1 MSEQNFVPKANNNG
15 QTLGTSAR
23 QWTAAYV
30 SSVPDE
36 DSAVVNKAYLDSSRA
51 SRAIFE
57 IFPTFRK
64 DDGPI
69 NGAYDCDGSEYSKS
83 DFKGE
88 NNPYDMLVLGKA
100 ETCTYDEYNTQIANY
115 GMCSK
120 FALDTTNQKFKVPT
134 VYGIITDAK
143 GISSLAAPSTTSIKI
158 PVVAGT
164 NYTYT
169 APSNGWLAL
178 QSTAISTDWS
188 GVFLNESVNG
198 LYVVSRGPS
207 NGSAGGILP
216 VCEGETVD
224 LLAESGNAKA
234 FFIYAIGAIEDLIE
248 TRYIKT
254 RYLVQLATEGQEVS
268 IQQYENS
275 LYEYAQNLQQQL
287 VYNRFVGEVFS
298 SLVPINDNGV
308 KLLDGSVL
316 EVGGIYDEFINH
328 IVGFK
333 EGYPNLFCTEEEWNT
348 SISKY
353 GVCGKFVYVEGA
365 SLRLPKIIG
374 FIEGTLDA
382 TELGN
387 LIEAGSPNIKGRL
400 GHLYRD
406 YGLTDGGGQSD
417 TDSALYW
424 ENTKSAVTGI
434 GTNTAYGYNPIF
446 DASRSNPIYGN
457 SDTVRPQSIR
467 VYYYIVVANGI
478 KQDVEIDLDNVLTEV
493 NKRQRIMQKVKV
505 TGETPSI
512 DVQSGKAY
520 SCGTVSSLTINSLP
534 GRDNFE
540 ESCILFTGTSST
552 SITVNSTDW
561 SYVGDMSISSD
572 GDYIISI
579 MNNTLILNKVISGN

>member
-143 GISSLAAPSTTSIKI
+143 GISSLAAPSTTSIQI

-164 NYTYT
+164 NYPYT
-169 APSNGWLAL
+169 APSNGWLVL
-178 QSTAISTDWS
+178 KSTSISSDWS
-188 GVFLNESVNG
+188 AVFLESVNG
-198 LYVVSRGPS
+198 SYVVSRGPL
-207 NGSAGGILP
+207 NGAVGGIMP

-224 LLAESGNAKA
+224 LYAESGNAQA
-234 FFIYAIGAIEDLIE
+234 FFTYTIGAIEDLIE

-268 IQQYENS
+268 IQQYEDA
-275 LYEYAQNLQQQL
+275 LYEYVQTLQQQL

-348 SISKY
+348 SISTY

-365 SLRLPKIIG
+365 SLRLPKITG

-387 LIEAGSPNIKGRL
+387 LIEAGLPNLVG
-400 GHLYRD
+400 Y
-406 YGLTDGGGQSD
+406 SD
-417 TDSALYW
+417 TVGFSDTRFEPTGCFYPAEEW
-424 ENTKSAVTGI
+424 NTGTFNIVEKTG
-434 GTNTAYGYNPIF
+434 TAGANVVNF
-446 DASRSNPIYGN
+446 DASHGNPTYGK
-457 SDTVRPQSIR
+457 SDTVQPQAIR

-505 TGETPSI
+505 TGTTPSI

>member
-64 DDGPI
+64 DDAPI

-143 GISSLAAPSTTSIKI
+143 GISSLAAPSTTSIQI

-164 NYTYT
+164 NYPYT
-169 APSNGWLAL
+169 APSNGWLVVK
-178 QSTAISTDWS
+178 STSISSDWN
-188 GVFLNESVNG
+188 GVYLNQVSNNG
-198 LYVVSRGPS
+198 YVVSRGPL
-207 NGSAGGILP
+207 NGTIGGIMP
-216 VCEGETVD
+216 VSEGETVD
-224 LLAESGNAKA
+224 LYAESGNAQA
-234 FFIYAIGAIEDLIE
+234 FFIYTIGAIESLIE

-268 IQQYENS
+268 IQQYEDA
-275 LYEYAQNLQQQL
+275 LYEYAQTLQQQL

-348 SISKY
+348 SISTY
-353 GVCGKFVYVEGA
+353 GVCGKFVYTEGV
-365 SLRLPKIIG
+365 SLRIPKITG
-374 FIEGTLDA
+374 FVEGTLDA

-387 LIEAGSPNIKGRL
+387 LIEAGLPNITGESNI
-400 GHLYRD
+400 
-406 YGLTDGGGQSD
+406 GGNAPKTVPSSGALKQVRYQLNSVVNATSSD
-417 TDSALYW
+417 ISDLAQTAL
-424 ENTKSAVTGI
+424 
-434 GTNTAYGYNPIF
+434 
-446 DASRSNPIYGN
+446 DASLSNPIYGN
-457 SDTVRPQSIR
+457 SDTVQPQSIR

-505 TGETPSI
+505 TGTTPSI

>member
-143 GISSLAAPSTTSIKI
+143 GISSLAAPSTTSIQI

-164 NYTYT
+164 NYPYT

-178 QSTAISTDWS
+178 RLTSISSDWN
-188 GVFLNESVNG
+188 GVFLNQVSNNG
-198 LYVVSRGPS
+198 YVVSRGPL
-207 NGSAGGILP
+207 NGTIGGIMP
-216 VCEGETVD
+216 VSEGETVD
-224 LLAESGNAKA
+224 LYAESGNAQA
-234 FFIYAIGAIEDLIE
+234 FFIYTIGAIESLLE
-248 TRYIKT
+248 THYIKT

-268 IQQYENS
+268 IQQYEDA
-275 LYEYAQNLQQQL
+275 LYEYVQTLQQQL

-365 SLRLPKIIG
+365 SLRLPKITG
-374 FIEGTLDA
+374 FIEGTNSQ
-382 TELGN
+382 TELGS
-387 LIEAGSPNIKGRL
+387 LVSAGLPNITGESNI
-400 GHLYRD
+400 
-406 YGLTDGGGQSD
+406 GGNAPKNVFGSGALKQVRYQLDSVISAIGSSD
-417 TDSALYW
+417 SDLAQ
-424 ENTKSAVTGI
+424 VTL
-434 GTNTAYGYNPIF
+434 
-446 DASRSNPIYGN
+446 DASLSNSIYG
-457 SDTVRPQSIR
+457 SSTTVQPQSIK

>member
-64 DDGPI
+64 DDAPI

-100 ETCTYDEYNTQIANY
+100 ETCTYEEYNTQITNY

-143 GISSLAAPSTTSIKI
+143 GISSLAAPSTTSIQI

-164 NYTYT
+164 NYPYT
-169 APSNGWLAL
+169 APSNGWLVVK
-178 QSTAISTDWS
+178 STSISSDWH
-188 GVFLNESVNG
+188 GVYLNQVSNNG
-198 LYVVSRGPS
+198 YVVSRGPL
-207 NGSAGGILP
+207 NGTIGGIMP
-216 VCEGETVD
+216 VSEGETVD
-224 LLAESGNAKA
+224 LYAESGNAQA
-234 FFIYAIGAIEDLIE
+234 FFIYTIGAIESLIE

-268 IQQYENS
+268 IQQYEDA
-275 LYEYAQNLQQQL
+275 LYEYAQTLQQQL

-333 EGYPNLFCTEEEWNT
+333 ESYPNLFCTEEEWNT
-348 SISKY
+348 SISTY
-353 GVCGKFVYVEGA
+353 GVCGKFVYTEGV
-365 SLRLPKIIG
+365 SLRIPKITG
-374 FIEGTLDA
+374 FVEGTLDGTA
-382 TELGN
+382 LGDLVEAGLPNVAGFMGRYIYSGTPTGPYSQTN
-387 LIEAGSPNIKGRL
+387 LITNINQNIIK
-400 GHLYRD
+400 
-406 YGLTDGGGQSD
+406 TGG
-417 TDSALYW
+417 
-424 ENTKSAVTGI
+424 EVI
-434 GTNTAYGYNPIF
+434 GNVDFSLAAAN
-446 DASRSNPIYGN
+446 SIYGN
-457 SDTVRPQSIR
+457 SVTVQPQSIR

-505 TGETPSI
+505 TGTTPSI

>member
-100 ETCTYDEYNTQIANY
+100 ETCTYEEYNTQITNY

-143 GISSLAAPSTTSIKI
+143 GISSLVAPSTTSIQI

-164 NYTYT
+164 NYPYT
-169 APSNGWLAL
+169 APSNGWLVL
-178 QSTAISTDWS
+178 KSTSISLDWH
-188 GVFLNESVNG
+188 GVCLSQVSNNG
-198 LYVVSRGPS
+198 YVVSRGPL
-207 NGSAGGILP
+207 NGTIGGIMP
-216 VCEGETVD
+216 VSKGETVD
-224 LLAESGNAKA
+224 LYAESGNAQA
-234 FFIYAIGAIEDLIE
+234 FFIYTIGAIESLIE

-268 IQQYENS
+268 IQQYEDA
-275 LYEYAQNLQQQL
+275 LYEYAQTLQQQL

-333 EGYPNLFCTEEEWNT
+333 ESYPNLFCTEEEWNT
-348 SISKY
+348 SISTY
-353 GVCGKFVYVEGA
+353 GVCGKFVYTEGV
-365 SLRLPKIIG
+365 SLRIPKITG
-374 FIEGTLDA
+374 FVEGTLDA
-382 TELGN
+382 TALGN
-387 LIEAGSPNIKGRL
+387 LVEAGLPN
-400 GHLYRD
+400 
-406 YGLTDGGGQSD
+406 LTGNSD
-417 TDSALYW
+417 AVGYSRTDL
-424 ENTKSAVTGI
+424 TPTGVFSDFEEWASSLQI
-434 GTNTAYGYNPIF
+434 IEKEGVNGANVIHF
-446 DASRSNPIYGN
+446 DASLGNPIYGN
-457 SDTVRPQSIR
+457 SDTVQPQSIR

-505 TGETPSI
+505 TGTTPSI

>member
-30 SSVPDE
+30 SSVPNE

-64 DDGPI
+64 DDAPI

-143 GISSLAAPSTTSIKI
+143 GISSLAAPSTTSIQI

-164 NYTYT
+164 NYPYT
-169 APSNGWLAL
+169 APSNGWLVL
-178 QSTAISTDWS
+178 KSTSISSDWS
-188 GVFLNESVNG
+188 GVFLDESVNG
-198 LYVVSRGPS
+198 LYVVSRGPT
-207 NGSAGGILP
+207 NGAAGGIMP
-216 VCEGETVD
+216 VSEGETVD
-224 LLAESGNAKA
+224 LYAESGNAQA
-234 FFIYAIGAIEDLIE
+234 SFIYTIGAIEDLIE

-254 RYLVQLATEGQEVS
+254 RYLVQLATEGEEIS
-268 IQQYENS
+268 IQKYEDA
-275 LYEYAQNLQQQL
+275 LYEYAGELQKKL
-287 VYNRFVGEVFS
+287 VYNRFVGEIFS
-298 SLVPINDNGV
+298 SLTPIDDYGV

-333 EGYPNLFCTEEEWNT
+333 ESYPNLFCTEEEWNT
-348 SISKY
+348 SISTY
-353 GVCGKFVYVEGA
+353 GVCGKFVYTEGV
-365 SLRLPKIIG
+365 SLRIPKITG
-374 FIEGTLDA
+374 FIEGTLDSA
-382 TELGN
+382 VLGD
-387 LIEAGSPNIKGRL
+387 LVEAGLPNIDNYIGDFLRS
-400 GHLYRD
+400 GSS
-406 YGLTDGGGQSD
+406 QSGAFSA
-417 TDSALYW
+417 TKIGSAVNWNVTENGAEHYSGIRFNASLANALYG
-424 ENTKSAVTGI
+424 KST
-434 GTNTAYGYNPIF
+434 
-446 DASRSNPIYGN
+446 
-457 SDTVRPQSIR
+457 TVQPQSIR

>member
-64 DDGPI
+64 DDAPI

-143 GISSLAAPSTTSIKI
+143 GISSLAAPSTTSIQI

-164 NYTYT
+164 NYPYT
-169 APSNGWLAL
+169 APSNGWLVL
-178 QSTAISTDWS
+178 KSTSISSDWH
-188 GVFLNESVNG
+188 GVFLNESVNRF
-198 LYVVSRGPS
+198 YVVSRGPL
-207 NGSAGGILP
+207 NGAVGGIMP
-216 VCEGETVD
+216 VSEGETVD
-224 LLAESGNAKA
+224 LHAESGNAQA
-234 FFIYAIGAIEDLIE
+234 FFTYTIGAIEDLIE

-268 IQQYENS
+268 IQQYEDA
-275 LYEYAQNLQQQL
+275 LYEYVQTLQQQL

-333 EGYPNLFCTEEEWNT
+333 ESYPNLFCTEEEWNT
-348 SISKY
+348 SISTY
-353 GVCGKFVYVEGA
+353 GVCGKFVYTEGV
-365 SLRLPKIIG
+365 SLRIPKITG
-374 FIEGTLDA
+374 FVEGTLDA

-387 LIEAGSPNIKGRL
+387 LIEAGLPNITGESNI
-400 GHLYRD
+400 
-406 YGLTDGGGQSD
+406 GGIAAKTVPSSGALKQVRYQLNSVVNATSSD
-417 TDSALYW
+417 ISDLAQTAL
-424 ENTKSAVTGI
+424 
-434 GTNTAYGYNPIF
+434 
-446 DASRSNPIYGN
+446 DASLSNPIYGN
-457 SDTVRPQSIR
+457 SDTVQPQSIR

-505 TGETPSI
+505 TGTTPSI

>member
-69 NGAYDCDGSEYSKS
+69 NGAYDCDGSEFNKS

-100 ETCTYDEYNTQIANY
+100 ETCTYEEYNTQITNY

-143 GISSLAAPSTTSIKI
+143 GISSLAAPSATSIQI

-164 NYTYT
+164 NYPYT
-169 APSNGWLAL
+169 APSNGWLVL
-178 QSTAISTDWS
+178 KSTSISSDWN
-188 GVFLNESVNG
+188 GVILNEPVNG
-198 LYVVSRGPS
+198 FYVVSRGPL
-207 NGSAGGILP
+207 NGAIGGIMP
-216 VCEGETVD
+216 VSEGETVD
-224 LLAESGNAKA
+224 LYAESGNAQA
-234 FFIYAIGAIEDLIE
+234 LFTYTIGAIESLIE

-333 EGYPNLFCTEEEWNT
+333 EGYPNLFCTEDDWQSSVST
-348 SISKY
+348 Y
-353 GVCGKFVYVEGA
+353 GVCGKFVYTEGV
-365 SLRLPKIIG
+365 SLRIPKITG
-374 FIEGTLDA
+374 FVEGTLDA
-382 TELGN
+382 TALGN
-387 LIEAGSPNIKGRL
+387 LVEAGSPNIKGRL

-424 ENTKSAVTGI
+424 ENTKSAVIGI

-446 DASRSNPIYGN
+446 DASRSNPIYGK
-457 SDTVRPQSIR
+457 STTVQPQSIR

-505 TGETPSI
+505 TGTTPSI

>member
-100 ETCTYDEYNTQIANY
+100 ETCTYEEYNTQITNY

-143 GISSLAAPSTTSIKI
+143 GISNFSFPSNSTINIT
-158 PVVAGT
+158 VATGGVAT
-164 NYTYT
+164 EYT
-169 APSNGWLAL
+169 APADGWIVLK
-178 QSTAISTDWS
+178 STGISTDWH
-188 GVFLNESVNG
+188 GVSLNESVNG

-207 NGSAGGILP
+207 NGAIGGIIP
-216 VCEGETVD
+216 ISKGEKIY
-224 LLAESGNAKA
+224 LNCESGNPVAI
-234 FFIYAIGAIEDLIE
+234 FVYANGAIENSIE

-316 EVGGIYDEFINH
+316 KVGGIYDEFIDH
-328 IVGFK
+328 IIGFK
-333 EGYPNLFCTEEEWNT
+333 ESYPNLFCTEEEWNT
-348 SISKY
+348 SISTY
-353 GVCGKFVYVEGA
+353 GVCGKFVYTEGV
-365 SLRLPKIIG
+365 SLRIPKITG
-374 FIEGTLDA
+374 FVEGTLDGTA
-382 TELGN
+382 LGDLVEAGLPNVAGFMGRYIYSGTPTGPYSQTN
-387 LIEAGSPNIKGRL
+387 LITNINQNTL
-400 GHLYRD
+400 E
-406 YGLTDGGGQSD
+406 TGG
-417 TDSALYW
+417 
-424 ENTKSAVTGI
+424 EVI
-434 GTNTAYGYNPIF
+434 GNVNFSLAAAN
-446 DASRSNPIYGN
+446 SIYGN
-457 SDTVRPQSIR
+457 SVTVQPQSIR

-505 TGETPSI
+505 TGTTPSI

>member
-100 ETCTYDEYNTQIANY
+100 ETCTYEEYNTQITNY

-143 GISSLAAPSTTSIKI
+143 GISSLSAPSTTKIQI

-164 NYTYT
+164 NYPYT
-169 APSNGWLAL
+169 APSNGWLVL
-178 QSTAISTDWS
+178 KSTSISSDWS
-188 GVFLNESVNG
+188 GVFLDESVNG
-198 LYVVSRGPS
+198 LYVVSRGPT
-207 NGSAGGILP
+207 NGSAGGIMP
-216 VCEGETVD
+216 VSEGETVD
-224 LLAESGNAKA
+224 LYAESGNAQA
-234 FFIYAIGAIEDLIE
+234 SFIYTIGAIESLIE
-248 TRYIKT
+248 TNYIKT

-348 SISKY
+348 SISTY

-387 LIEAGSPNIKGRL
+387 LIEAGLPDI
-400 GHLYRD
+400 
-406 YGLTDGGGQSD
+406 T
-417 TDSALYW
+417 AYW
-424 ENTKSAVTGI
+424 NVTGTYAKDTATGGSAARTHVGDYDYQTVASSTI
-434 GTNTAYGYNPIF
+434 GLAAPYF
-446 DASRSNPIYGN
+446 EASRQNSLFGN
-457 SDTVRPQSIR
+457 SRTVQPQAIR

-505 TGETPSI
+505 TGTTPSI

-579 MNNTLILNKVISGN
+579 MNNTLILNKVVSGN

>member
-100 ETCTYDEYNTQIANY
+100 ETCTYEEYNTQITNY

-143 GISSLAAPSTTSIKI
+143 GISSLAAPSTTSIQI

-164 NYTYT
+164 NYPYT
-169 APSNGWLAL
+169 APSNGWLVL
-178 QSTAISTDWS
+178 KSTSISSDWS
-188 GVFLNESVNG
+188 GVFLDESVNG
-198 LYVVSRGPS
+198 LYVVSRGPT
-207 NGSAGGILP
+207 NGSAGGIMP
-216 VCEGETVD
+216 VSEGETVD
-224 LLAESGNAKA
+224 LYAESGNAQA
-234 FFIYAIGAIEDLIE
+234 SFIYTIGAIESLLE
-248 TRYIKT
+248 TNYIKT

-348 SISKY
+348 SISTY

-387 LIEAGSPNIKGRL
+387 LIEAGLPNIKGVSNI
-400 GHLYRD
+400 
-406 YGLTDGGGQSD
+406 GGNAAKSALAGGALKQVRYHQNCVLNGAVSD
-417 TDSALYW
+417 TNDLAEVEL
-424 ENTKSAVTGI
+424 
-434 GTNTAYGYNPIF
+434 
-446 DASRSNPIYGN
+446 DASLYNPIYGN
-457 SDTVRPQSIR
+457 SSTVQPQSIR

-579 MNNTLILNKVISGN
+579 MNNTLILNKVVSGN

>member
-30 SSVPDE
+30 SSVPNE

-64 DDGPI
+64 DDAPI

-143 GISSLAAPSTTSIKI
+143 GISSLAAPSTTSIQI

-164 NYTYT
+164 N
-169 APSNGWLAL
+169 
-178 QSTAISTDWS
+178 
-188 GVFLNESVNG
+188 
-198 LYVVSRGPS
+198 
-207 NGSAGGILP
+207 
-216 VCEGETVD
+216 
-224 LLAESGNAKA
+224 
-234 FFIYAIGAIEDLIE
+234 
-248 TRYIKT
+248 

-268 IQQYENS
+268 IQQYEDA
-275 LYEYAQNLQQQL
+275 LYEYAQTLQQQL

-333 EGYPNLFCTEEEWNT
+333 ESYPNLFCTEEEWNT
-348 SISKY
+348 SISTY
-353 GVCGKFVYVEGA
+353 GVCGKFVYTEGV
-365 SLRLPKIIG
+365 SLRIPKITG
-374 FIEGTLDA
+374 FVEGTLDA

-387 LIEAGSPNIKGRL
+387 LIEAGLPNLVG
-400 GHLYRD
+400 Y
-406 YGLTDGGGQSD
+406 SD
-417 TDSALYW
+417 TVGFSDTRF
-424 ENTKSAVTGI
+424 EPTGCFYPAEEWNA
-434 GTNTAYGYNPIF
+434 GTFNIVEKTGTAGANVVRF
-446 DASRSNPIYGN
+446 DASHGNPTYGN
-457 SDTVRPQSIR
+457 SDTVQPQSIR

-505 TGETPSI
+505 TGTTPSI

>member
-30 SSVPDE
+30 SSVPNE

-100 ETCTYDEYNTQIANY
+100 ETCTYEEYNTQITNY

-143 GISSLAAPSTTSIKI
+143 GISSLAAPSTTSIQI

-164 NYTYT
+164 NYPYT
-169 APSNGWLAL
+169 APSNGWLVVK
-178 QSTAISTDWS
+178 STSISLDWH
-188 GVFLNESVNG
+188 GVYLNQVSNNG
-198 LYVVSRGPS
+198 YVVSRGPL
-207 NGSAGGILP
+207 NGTIGGIMP
-216 VCEGETVD
+216 VSEGETVD
-224 LLAESGNAKA
+224 LYAESGNAQA
-234 FFIYAIGAIEDLIE
+234 FFIYTIGAIESLIE

-268 IQQYENS
+268 IQQYEDA
-275 LYEYAQNLQQQL
+275 LYEYAQTLQQQL

-348 SISKY
+348 SISTY

-365 SLRLPKIIG
+365 SLKLPKITG

-387 LIEAGSPNIKGRL
+387 LIEAGLPNLVG
-400 GHLYRD
+400 Y
-406 YGLTDGGGQSD
+406 SD
-417 TDSALYW
+417 TVGFSDTRL
-424 ENTKSAVTGI
+424 EPTGCFYPAEEWNA
-434 GTNTAYGYNPIF
+434 GTFKIIEKTGTTGANVIRF
-446 DASRSNPIYGN
+446 DASHDNPIYGK
-457 SDTVRPQSIR
+457 SDTVQPQAIR

-534 GRDNFE
+534 GRGNFE
-540 ESCILFTGTSST
+540 ESCIFFTGTSST

-579 MNNTLILNKVISGN
+579 MNNTLIIKLLVEIN

>member
-100 ETCTYDEYNTQIANY
+100 ETCTYEEYNTQITNY

-143 GISSLAAPSTTSIKI
+143 GISSLSAPSTTKIQI

-164 NYTYT
+164 NYPYT
-169 APSNGWLAL
+169 APSNGWLVL
-178 QSTAISTDWS
+178 KSTSISSDWS
-188 GVFLNESVNG
+188 GVFLDESVNG
-198 LYVVSRGPS
+198 LYVVSRGPT
-207 NGSAGGILP
+207 NGSAGGIMP
-216 VCEGETVD
+216 VSEGETVD
-224 LLAESGNAKA
+224 LYAESGNAQA
-234 FFIYAIGAIEDLIE
+234 SFIYTIGAIESLIE
-248 TRYIKT
+248 TNYIKT

-348 SISKY
+348 SISTY

-387 LIEAGSPNIKGRL
+387 LIEAGLPDI
-400 GHLYRD
+400 
-406 YGLTDGGGQSD
+406 T
-417 TDSALYW
+417 AYW
-424 ENTKSAVTGI
+424 NVTGTYAKDTATGGSAARTHVGDYDYQTVASSTI
-434 GTNTAYGYNPIF
+434 GLATPYF
-446 DASRSNPIYGN
+446 EASRQNSLFGN
-457 SDTVRPQSIR
+457 SRTVQPQAIR

-505 TGETPSI
+505 TGTTPSI

-579 MNNTLILNKVISGN
+579 MNNTLILNKVVSGN

>member
-30 SSVPDE
+30 SSVPNE

-64 DDGPI
+64 DDAPI

-143 GISSLAAPSTTSIKI
+143 GISSLAAPSTTSIQI

-164 NYTYT
+164 NYPYT
-169 APSNGWLAL
+169 APSNGWLVL
-178 QSTAISTDWS
+178 KSTSISSDWS
-188 GVFLNESVNG
+188 GVFLDESVNG
-198 LYVVSRGPS
+198 LYVVSRGPT
-207 NGSAGGILP
+207 NGAAGGIMP
-216 VCEGETVD
+216 VSEGETVD
-224 LLAESGNAKA
+224 LYAESGNAQA
-234 FFIYAIGAIEDLIE
+234 SFIYTIGAIEDLIE

-254 RYLVQLATEGQEVS
+254 RYLVQLATEGEEIS
-268 IQQYENS
+268 IQKYEDA
-275 LYEYAQNLQQQL
+275 LYEYAGELQKKL
-287 VYNRFVGEVFS
+287 VYNRFVGEIFS
-298 SLVPINDNGV
+298 SLTPIDDYGV

-328 IVGFK
+328 IIGIK
-333 EGYPNLFCTEEEWNT
+333 EACPNLFCTEEEWNT
-348 SISKY
+348 SISTY
-353 GVCGKFVYVEGA
+353 GVCGKFVYTEGV
-365 SLRLPKIIG
+365 SLRIPKITG
-374 FIEGTLDA
+374 FIEGTLDSA
-382 TELGN
+382 VLGD
-387 LIEAGSPNIKGRL
+387 LVEAGLPNIDNYIGDFLRS
-400 GHLYRD
+400 GSS
-406 YGLTDGGGQSD
+406 QSGAFSA
-417 TDSALYW
+417 TKIGSAVNWNVTENGAEHYSGIRFNASLANALYG
-424 ENTKSAVTGI
+424 KST
-434 GTNTAYGYNPIF
+434 
-446 DASRSNPIYGN
+446 
-457 SDTVRPQSIR
+457 TVQPQSIR

>member
-64 DDGPI
+64 DDAPI

-100 ETCTYDEYNTQIANY
+100 ETCTYDEYNTQIANH

-143 GISSLAAPSTTSIKI
+143 GISSLAAPSTTSIQI

-164 NYTYT
+164 NYPYT
-169 APSNGWLAL
+169 APSNGWLVVK
-178 QSTAISTDWS
+178 STSISSDWH
-188 GVFLNESVNG
+188 GVYLNQVSNNG
-198 LYVVSRGPS
+198 YVVSRGPL
-207 NGSAGGILP
+207 NGTIGGIMP
-216 VCEGETVD
+216 VSEGETVD
-224 LLAESGNAKA
+224 LYAESGNAQA
-234 FFIYAIGAIEDLIE
+234 FFIYTIGAIESLLE
-248 TRYIKT
+248 THYIKT

-268 IQQYENS
+268 IQQYEDA
-275 LYEYAQNLQQQL
+275 LYEYAQTLQQQL

-316 EVGGIYDEFINH
+316 EVGGIYDEFIDH
-328 IVGFK
+328 IIGFK
-333 EGYPNLFCTEEEWNT
+333 ESYPNLFCTEEEWNT
-348 SISKY
+348 SISTY
-353 GVCGKFVYVEGA
+353 GVCGKFVYTEGV
-365 SLRLPKIIG
+365 SLRIPKITG
-374 FIEGTLDA
+374 FVEGTLDA

-387 LIEAGSPNIKGRL
+387 LIEAGLPNITGESNI
-400 GHLYRD
+400 
-406 YGLTDGGGQSD
+406 GGNAPKTVLSSGALRQVRYQLNSVFNATSSD
-417 TDSALYW
+417 IGDLAQTAL
-424 ENTKSAVTGI
+424 
-434 GTNTAYGYNPIF
+434 
-446 DASRSNPIYGN
+446 DASLSNPIYGK
-457 SDTVRPQSIR
+457 SDTVQPQSIR

-505 TGETPSI
+505 TGTTPSI

>member
-30 SSVPDE
+30 SSVPNE

-64 DDGPI
+64 DDAPI

-100 ETCTYDEYNTQIANY
+100 ETCTYDEYNTQIANH

-143 GISSLAAPSTTSIKI
+143 GISSLAAPSTTSIQI

-164 NYTYT
+164 NYPYT
-169 APSNGWLAL
+169 APSNGWLVL
-178 QSTAISTDWS
+178 KSTSISSDWH

-198 LYVVSRGPS
+198 FYVVSRGPL
-207 NGSAGGILP
+207 NGAVGGIMP

-224 LLAESGNAKA
+224 LHAESGNAQA
-234 FFIYAIGAIEDLIE
+234 FFTYTIGAIEDLIE

-348 SISKY
+348 SISTY

-365 SLRLPKIIG
+365 SLRLPKITG

-387 LIEAGSPNIKGRL
+387 LIEAGLPNITGESNI
-400 GHLYRD
+400 
-406 YGLTDGGGQSD
+406 GGNAPKTVLSSGALRQVRYQLNSVVNATSSD
-417 TDSALYW
+417 ISDLAQTAL
-424 ENTKSAVTGI
+424 
-434 GTNTAYGYNPIF
+434 
-446 DASRSNPIYGN
+446 DASLSNPIYGK
-457 SDTVRPQSIR
+457 STTVQPQSIR

-505 TGETPSI
+505 TGTTPSI

-579 MNNTLILNKVISGN
+579 MNNTLILNKVVSGN

>member
-64 DDGPI
+64 DDAPI

-100 ETCTYDEYNTQIANY
+100 ETCTYDEYNTQIANH

-143 GISSLAAPSTTSIKI
+143 GISSLAAPSTTSIQI

-164 NYTYT
+164 NYPYT
-169 APSNGWLAL
+169 APSNGWLVL
-178 QSTAISTDWS
+178 KSTSISSDWH

-198 LYVVSRGPS
+198 FCVVSRGPL
-207 NGSAGGILP
+207 NGAVGGIMP
-216 VCEGETVD
+216 VSEGETVD
-224 LLAESGNAKA
+224 LHAESGNAQA
-234 FFIYAIGAIEDLIE
+234 FFTYTIGAIEDLIE

-268 IQQYENS
+268 IQQYEDA
-275 LYEYAQNLQQQL
+275 LYEYVQTLQQQL

-333 EGYPNLFCTEEEWNT
+333 ESYPNLFCTEEEWNT
-348 SISKY
+348 SISTY
-353 GVCGKFVYVEGA
+353 GVCGKFVYTEGV
-365 SLRLPKIIG
+365 SLRIPKITG
-374 FIEGTLDA
+374 FVEGTLDA

-387 LIEAGSPNIKGRL
+387 LIEAGLPNITGESNI
-400 GHLYRD
+400 
-406 YGLTDGGGQSD
+406 GGNAPKTVLSSGALRQVRYQLNSVVNATSSD
-417 TDSALYW
+417 ISDLAQTAL
-424 ENTKSAVTGI
+424 
-434 GTNTAYGYNPIF
+434 
-446 DASRSNPIYGN
+446 DASLSNPTYGK
-457 SDTVRPQSIR
+457 SDTVQPQSIR

-505 TGETPSI
+505 TGTTPSI

>member
-30 SSVPDE
+30 SSVPNE

-64 DDGPI
+64 DDAPI

-143 GISSLAAPSTTSIKI
+143 GISSLASPSTTSIQI

-164 NYTYT
+164 NYPYT
-169 APSNGWLAL
+169 APSNGWLVL
-178 QSTAISTDWS
+178 KSTSISSDWN
-188 GVFLNESVNG
+188 GVILNESVNG
-198 LYVVSRGPS
+198 LYVVSRGPL
-207 NGSAGGILP
+207 NGAIGGIMP
-216 VCEGETVD
+216 VSEGETVD
-224 LLAESGNAKA
+224 LYAESGNAQA
-234 FFIYAIGAIEDLIE
+234 FFTYTIGAIEDLIE
-248 TRYIKT
+248 THYIKT

-268 IQQYENS
+268 IQQYEDA
-275 LYEYAQNLQQQL
+275 LYEYVQTLQQQL
-287 VYNRFVGEVFS
+287 VYNRFVGEIFS
-298 SLVPINDNGV
+298 SLTPIDDYGV

-316 EVGGIYDEFINH
+316 EVGGIYDEFIDH
-328 IVGFK
+328 IIGFK
-333 EGYPNLFCTEEEWNT
+333 ESYPNLFCTEDDWQSSVST
-348 SISKY
+348 Y
-353 GVCGKFVYVEGA
+353 GVCGKFVYTEGV
-365 SLRLPKIIG
+365 SLRIPKITG
-374 FIEGTLDA
+374 FVEGTLDA
-382 TELGN
+382 TALGN
-387 LIEAGSPNIKGRL
+387 LVEAGLPNIKGVSNI
-400 GHLYRD
+400 
-406 YGLTDGGGQSD
+406 GGNASKNAPSRG
-417 TDSALYW
+417 ALKQVRYQQNYVLNGAVD
-424 ENTKSAVTGI
+424 NTGDLAEVEL
-434 GTNTAYGYNPIF
+434 
-446 DASRSNPIYGN
+446 DASLYNPIYGK
-457 SDTVRPQSIR
+457 SGTVQPQAIR

-505 TGETPSI
+505 TGTTPSI

>member
-64 DDGPI
+64 DDAPI

-100 ETCTYDEYNTQIANY
+100 ETCTYDEYNTQIANH

-143 GISSLAAPSTTSIKI
+143 GISSLAAPSTTSIQI

-164 NYTYT
+164 NYPYT
-169 APSNGWLAL
+169 APSNGWLVVK
-178 QSTAISTDWS
+178 STSISLDWH
-188 GVFLNESVNG
+188 GVYLNQVSNNG
-198 LYVVSRGPS
+198 YVVSRGPL
-207 NGSAGGILP
+207 NGTIGGIMP
-216 VCEGETVD
+216 VSEGETVD
-224 LLAESGNAKA
+224 LYAESGNAQA
-234 FFIYAIGAIEDLIE
+234 FFIYTIGAIESLLE

-268 IQQYENS
+268 IQQYEDA
-275 LYEYAQNLQQQL
+275 LYEYAQTLQQQL

-333 EGYPNLFCTEEEWNT
+333 ESYPNLFCTEEEWNT
-348 SISKY
+348 SISTY
-353 GVCGKFVYVEGA
+353 GVCGKFVYTEGV
-365 SLRLPKIIG
+365 SLRIPKITG
-374 FIEGTLDA
+374 FVEGTLDA

-387 LIEAGSPNIKGRL
+387 LIEAGLPNITG
-400 GHLYRD
+400 D
-406 YGLTDGGGQSD
+406 SNIGGNAPKDVPSSGALKQVRYQLNSVVNATPSD
-417 TDSALYW
+417 IIDLAQITL
-424 ENTKSAVTGI
+424 
-434 GTNTAYGYNPIF
+434 
-446 DASRSNPIYGN
+446 DASLSNPIYGN
-457 SDTVRPQSIR
+457 SDTVQPQSIR

-505 TGETPSI
+505 TGTTPSI

-552 SITVNSTDW
+552 SITVNSTDL

>member
-69 NGAYDCDGSEYSKS
+69 NGAYDCDGSEFNKS
-83 DFKGE
+83 DFSGE

-100 ETCTYDEYNTQIANY
+100 ETCTYDEYNTQITNY

-143 GISSLAAPSTTSIKI
+143 GISSLAAPSTTSIQI

-164 NYTYT
+164 NYPYT
-169 APSNGWLAL
+169 APSNGWLVL
-178 QSTAISTDWS
+178 KSTSLSSDWT
-188 GVFLNESVNG
+188 GVYLNQVSNNG
-198 LYVVSRGPS
+198 YVVSRGPLS
-207 NGSAGGILP
+207 GTIGGIMP
-216 VCEGETVD
+216 VSEGETVD
-224 LLAESGNAKA
+224 LYAESGNAQA
-234 FFIYAIGAIEDLIE
+234 FFIYTIGAIESLIE

-275 LYEYAQNLQQQL
+275 LYEYAQTLQQQL

-333 EGYPNLFCTEEEWNT
+333 ESYPNLFCTEEEWNT
-348 SISKY
+348 SISTY
-353 GVCGKFVYVEGA
+353 GVCGKFVYTEGV
-365 SLRLPKIIG
+365 SLRIPKITG
-374 FIEGTLDA
+374 FIEGALDA

-387 LIEAGSPNIKGRL
+387 LIEAGLPNLVG
-400 GHLYRD
+400 Y
-406 YGLTDGGGQSD
+406 SD
-417 TDSALYW
+417 TVGFSDMRF
-424 ENTKSAVTGI
+424 EPTGCFYPAEEWNA
-434 GTNTAYGYNPIF
+434 GTFNIVEKTGTAGANVVRF
-446 DASRSNPIYGN
+446 DASHGNPTYGK
-457 SDTVRPQSIR
+457 SDTVQPQSIR

-493 NKRQRIMQKVKV
+493 NKRQHIMQKTEV
-505 TGETPSI
+505 TGENPVI
-512 DVQSGKAY
+512 DVKSGKAY

-534 GRDNFE
+534 GRNNFE

-552 SITVNSTDW
+552 SIIVKDADW

>member
-100 ETCTYDEYNTQIANY
+100 ETCTYEEYNTQITNY

-143 GISSLAAPSTTSIKI
+143 GISSLAAPSTTSIQI
-158 PVVAGT
+158 PVVAGI

-169 APSNGWLAL
+169 APSNGWVAL
-178 QSTAISTDWS
+178 QSNELSADWS
-188 GVFLNESVNG
+188 GAFLYQVSNNT
-198 LYVVSRGPS
+198 YVVSRGPS
-207 NGSAGGILP
+207 KGGMGGILP
-216 VCEGETVD
+216 VCEGETVN
-224 LLAESGNAKA
+224 LLAESGIVKA
-234 FFIYAIGAIEDLIE
+234 FFIYANGAIENSIE

-316 EVGGIYDEFINH
+316 EVGGIYDEFIDH
-328 IVGFK
+328 IIGFK
-333 EGYPNLFCTEEEWNT
+333 ESYPNLFCTEEEWNT
-348 SISKY
+348 SISTY

-387 LIEAGSPNIKGRL
+387 LIEAGLPNIKGVSNI
-400 GHLYRD
+400 
-406 YGLTDGGGQSD
+406 GGNASK
-417 TDSALYW
+417 SALAGGALKQVRYQQNFQLDGAASDINDLA
-424 ENTKSAVTGI
+424 EVELDASL
-434 GTNTAYGYNPIF
+434 YNPT
-446 DASRSNPIYGN
+446 YGK
-457 SDTVRPQSIR
+457 SDTVQPQSIR

-505 TGETPSI
+505 TGTTPSI

>member
-64 DDGPI
+64 DDAPI

-143 GISSLAAPSTTSIKI
+143 GISSLAAPSTTSIQI

-164 NYTYT
+164 NYPYT
-169 APSNGWLAL
+169 APSNGWLVVK
-178 QSTAISTDWS
+178 STSISSDWH
-188 GVFLNESVNG
+188 GVYLNQVSNNG
-198 LYVVSRGPS
+198 YVVSRGPL
-207 NGSAGGILP
+207 NGTIGGIMP
-216 VCEGETVD
+216 VSEGETVD
-224 LLAESGNAKA
+224 LYAESGNAQA
-234 FFIYAIGAIEDLIE
+234 FFIYTIGAIESLIE
-248 TRYIKT
+248 THYIKT

-268 IQQYENS
+268 IQQYEDA
-275 LYEYAQNLQQQL
+275 LYEYVQTLQQQL

-316 EVGGIYDEFINH
+316 KVGGIYDEFINH

-348 SISKY
+348 SISTY

-365 SLRLPKIIG
+365 SLRLPKITG

-387 LIEAGSPNIKGRL
+387 LIEAGLPNITGESNI
-400 GHLYRD
+400 
-406 YGLTDGGGQSD
+406 GGNAPKTVQSRG
-417 TDSALYW
+417 ALKQVRYQL
-424 ENTKSAVTGI
+424 NSIVNATSSDMSDLAQ
-434 GTNTAYGYNPIF
+434 TAL
-446 DASRSNPIYGN
+446 DASLSNPIYGN
-457 SDTVRPQSIR
+457 SDTVQPQSIR

-505 TGETPSI
+505 TGTTPSI

>member
-64 DDGPI
+64 DDAPI

-143 GISSLAAPSTTSIKI
+143 GISSLAAPSTTSIQI

-164 NYTYT
+164 NYPYT
-169 APSNGWLAL
+169 APSNGWLVVK
-178 QSTAISTDWS
+178 STSISSDWH
-188 GVFLNESVNG
+188 GVYLNQVSNNG
-198 LYVVSRGPS
+198 YVVSRGPL
-207 NGSAGGILP
+207 NGTIGGIMP
-216 VCEGETVD
+216 VSEGETVD
-224 LLAESGNAKA
+224 LYAESGNAQA
-234 FFIYAIGAIEDLIE
+234 FFIYTIGAIESLIE

-268 IQQYENS
+268 IQQYEDA
-275 LYEYAQNLQQQL
+275 LYEYAQTLQQQL

-333 EGYPNLFCTEEEWNT
+333 ESYPNLFCTEEEWNT
-348 SISKY
+348 SISTY
-353 GVCGKFVYVEGA
+353 GVCGKFVYTEGV
-365 SLRLPKIIG
+365 SLRIPKITG
-374 FIEGTLDA
+374 FVEGTLDA

-387 LIEAGSPNIKGRL
+387 LIEAGLPNLVG
-400 GHLYRD
+400 Y
-406 YGLTDGGGQSD
+406 SD
-417 TDSALYW
+417 TVGFSDTRFEPTGCFYPAEEW
-424 ENTKSAVTGI
+424 NTGTFNIVEKTG
-434 GTNTAYGYNPIF
+434 TAGANVVRF
-446 DASRSNPIYGN
+446 DASHGNPTYGK
-457 SDTVRPQSIR
+457 SDTVQPQSIR

-505 TGETPSI
+505 TGTTPSI

>member
-64 DDGPI
+64 DDAPI

-143 GISSLAAPSTTSIKI
+143 GISSLAAPSTTSIQI

-164 NYTYT
+164 NYPYT
-169 APSNGWLAL
+169 APSNGWLVVK
-178 QSTAISTDWS
+178 STSISSDWT
-188 GVFLNESVNG
+188 GVYLNQVSNNG
-198 LYVVSRGPS
+198 YVVSRGPL
-207 NGSAGGILP
+207 NGTIGGIMP
-216 VCEGETVD
+216 VSEGETVD
-224 LLAESGNAKA
+224 LYAESGNAQA
-234 FFIYAIGAIEDLIE
+234 FFIYTIGAIESLIE

-268 IQQYENS
+268 IQQYEDA
-275 LYEYAQNLQQQL
+275 LYEYAQTLQQQL

-333 EGYPNLFCTEEEWNT
+333 ESYPNLFCTEEEWNT
-348 SISKY
+348 SISTY
-353 GVCGKFVYVEGA
+353 GVCGKFVYTEGV
-365 SLRLPKIIG
+365 SLRIPKITG
-374 FIEGTLDA
+374 FVEGTLDA

-387 LIEAGSPNIKGRL
+387 LIEAGLPNLVG
-400 GHLYRD
+400 Y
-406 YGLTDGGGQSD
+406 SD
-417 TDSALYW
+417 TVGFSDTRF
-424 ENTKSAVTGI
+424 EPTGCFYPAEEWNA
-434 GTNTAYGYNPIF
+434 GTFNIVEKTGTAGANVVRF
-446 DASRSNPIYGN
+446 DASHGNPTYGK
-457 SDTVRPQSIR
+457 SDTVQPQSIR

-505 TGETPSI
+505 TGTTPSI

>member
-64 DDGPI
+64 DDAPI

-100 ETCTYDEYNTQIANY
+100 ETCTYDEYNTQIANH

-143 GISSLAAPSTTSIKI
+143 GISSLAAPSTTSIQI

-164 NYTYT
+164 NYPYT
-169 APSNGWLAL
+169 APSNGWLVVK
-178 QSTAISTDWS
+178 STSISSDWH
-188 GVFLNESVNG
+188 GVYLKQVSNNG
-198 LYVVSRGPS
+198 YVVSRGPL
-207 NGSAGGILP
+207 NGTIGGIMP
-216 VCEGETVD
+216 VSEGETVD
-224 LLAESGNAKA
+224 LYAESGNAQA
-234 FFIYAIGAIEDLIE
+234 FFIYTIGAIESLIE

-268 IQQYENS
+268 IQQYEDA
-275 LYEYAQNLQQQL
+275 LYEYAQTLQQQL

-333 EGYPNLFCTEEEWNT
+333 ESYPNLFCTEEEWNT
-348 SISKY
+348 SISTY
-353 GVCGKFVYVEGA
+353 GVCGKFVYTEGV
-365 SLRLPKIIG
+365 SLRIPKITG
-374 FIEGTLDA
+374 FVEGTLDA

-387 LIEAGSPNIKGRL
+387 LIEAGFPNITGESNI
-400 GHLYRD
+400 
-406 YGLTDGGGQSD
+406 GGNAPKTVPSSGALKQVRYQLNSVVNATSSD
-417 TDSALYW
+417 ISDLAQTAL
-424 ENTKSAVTGI
+424 
-434 GTNTAYGYNPIF
+434 
-446 DASRSNPIYGN
+446 DASLSNPIYGN
-457 SDTVRPQSIR
+457 SDTVQPQSIR

-505 TGETPSI
+505 TGTTPSI

>member
-64 DDGPI
+64 DDAPI

-143 GISSLAAPSTTSIKI
+143 GISSLAAPSTTSIQI
-158 PVVAGT
+158 PIVVNT
-164 NYTYT
+164 NYPYT

-178 QSTAISTDWS
+178 KSTSNSSSWS
-188 GVFLNESVNG
+188 AVFLESVNG
-198 LYVVSRGPS
+198 SYIVSRGPS
-207 NGSAGGILP
+207 MGSAGGIIP
-216 VCEGETVD
+216 VHEGDTVY
-224 LLAESGNAKA
+224 LYAESGNVQAS
-234 FFIYAIGAIEDLIE
+234 FIYTIGAIEDLIE
-248 TRYIKT
+248 THYIKT

-268 IQQYENS
+268 IQQYEDA
-275 LYEYAQNLQQQL
+275 LYEYVQTLQQQL

-333 EGYPNLFCTEEEWNT
+333 ESYPNLFCTEEEWNT
-348 SISKY
+348 SISTY
-353 GVCGKFVYVEGA
+353 GVCGKFVYTEGV
-365 SLRLPKIIG
+365 SLRIPKITG
-374 FIEGTLDA
+374 FVEGTLDA

-387 LIEAGSPNIKGRL
+387 LIEAGLPNITGESNI
-400 GHLYRD
+400 
-406 YGLTDGGGQSD
+406 GGNAPKTVPSSGALKQVRYQLNSVVNATSSD
-417 TDSALYW
+417 ISDLAQTAL
-424 ENTKSAVTGI
+424 
-434 GTNTAYGYNPIF
+434 
-446 DASRSNPIYGN
+446 DASLSNPIYGN
-457 SDTVRPQSIR
+457 SDTVQPQSIR

-505 TGETPSI
+505 TGTTPSI

-520 SCGTVSSLTINSLP
+520 SCGAVSSLTINSLP

>member
-100 ETCTYDEYNTQIANY
+100 ETCTYEEYNTQITNY

-143 GISSLAAPSTTSIKI
+143 GISSLAAPSTTSIQI

-164 NYTYT
+164 NYPYT
-169 APSNGWLAL
+169 APSNGWLVL
-178 QSTAISTDWS
+178 KSTSISSDWS

-198 LYVVSRGPS
+198 LYVVSRGPT
-207 NGSAGGILP
+207 NGSAGGIIP
-216 VCEGETVD
+216 VHEGDTVY
-224 LLAESGNAKA
+224 LYAESGNAQA
-234 FFIYAIGAIEDLIE
+234 FFIYTIGAIESLIE
-248 TRYIKT
+248 THYIKT

-365 SLRLPKIIG
+365 SLRLPKITG
-374 FIEGTLDA
+374 FIEGTLDG
-382 TELGN
+382 TVLGD
-387 LIEAGSPNIKGRL
+387 LVEAGLPNIKGVSNI
-400 GHLYRD
+400 
-406 YGLTDGGGQSD
+406 GGNAAKSTLAGGALKQVRYQQNWILNGAASD
-417 TDSALYW
+417 TNDLAEVEL
-424 ENTKSAVTGI
+424 
-434 GTNTAYGYNPIF
+434 
-446 DASRSNPIYGN
+446 DASLYNPIYGN
-457 SDTVRPQSIR
+457 SSTVQPQAIK

>member
-100 ETCTYDEYNTQIANY
+100 ETCTYEEYNTQITNY

-143 GISSLAAPSTTSIKI
+143 GISSLSAPSTTKIQI
-158 PVVAGT
+158 PVVSGAST
-164 NYTYT
+164 NYT
-169 APSNGWLAL
+169 APANGFLVL
-178 QSTAISTDWS
+178 KSSSLSSDWS
-188 GVFLNESVNG
+188 GAFLDQDSNEVSI
-198 LYVVSRGPS
+198 VSRGPTTGTVGCIMPIS
-207 NGSAGGILP
+207 
-216 VCEGETVD
+216 EGETVN
-224 LLAESGNAKA
+224 LYPESGNAKA
-234 FFIYAIGAIEDLIE
+234 FFIYTIGAIENLIE

-387 LIEAGSPNIKGRL
+387 LIEAGLPNIKGVSNI
-400 GHLYRD
+400 
-406 YGLTDGGGQSD
+406 GGNASK
-417 TDSALYW
+417 SALAGGALKQGRYQQNW
-424 ENTKSAVTGI
+424 ILNGAVSDI
-434 GTNTAYGYNPIF
+434 NDLAEVEL
-446 DASRSNPIYGN
+446 DASLYNPIYGN
-457 SDTVRPQSIR
+457 SDTVQPQSIR

-505 TGETPSI
+505 TGTTPSI

-540 ESCILFTGTSST
+540 ESCILFTRTSST

>member
-64 DDGPI
+64 DDAPI

-143 GISSLAAPSTTSIKI
+143 GISSLAAPSTTSIQI

-164 NYTYT
+164 NYPYT
-169 APSNGWLAL
+169 APSNGWLVVK
-178 QSTAISTDWS
+178 STSISSDWH
-188 GVFLNESVNG
+188 GVYLNQVSNNG
-198 LYVVSRGPS
+198 YVVSRGPL
-207 NGSAGGILP
+207 NGTIGGIMP
-216 VCEGETVD
+216 VSEGETVD
-224 LLAESGNAKA
+224 LYAESGNAQA
-234 FFIYAIGAIEDLIE
+234 FFLYTIGAIESLLE

-268 IQQYENS
+268 IQQYEDA
-275 LYEYAQNLQQQL
+275 LYEYVQTLQQQL

-348 SISKY
+348 SISTY

-365 SLRLPKIIG
+365 SLRLPKITG

-387 LIEAGSPNIKGRL
+387 LIEAGLPNIKGVSNI
-400 GHLYRD
+400 
-406 YGLTDGGGQSD
+406 GGNAAK
-417 TDSALYW
+417 SALAGGALKQVRYQQ
-424 ENTKSAVTGI
+424 NYILI
-434 GTNTAYGYNPIF
+434 GAANDTNDLAEVEL
-446 DASRSNPIYGN
+446 DASLYNPIYGN
-457 SDTVRPQSIR
+457 SSTVQPQSIR

-505 TGETPSI
+505 TGTTPSI

-572 GDYIISI
+572 GDYIISV
-579 MNNTLILNKVISGN
+579 MNNTLILNKVVSGN

>member
-64 DDGPI
+64 DDAPI

-143 GISSLAAPSTTSIKI
+143 GISSLAAPSTTSIQI

-164 NYTYT
+164 NYPYT
-169 APSNGWLAL
+169 APSNGWLVVK
-178 QSTAISTDWS
+178 STSISLDWH
-188 GVFLNESVNG
+188 GVYLNQISNNG
-198 LYVVSRGPS
+198 YVVSRGPL
-207 NGSAGGILP
+207 NGTIGGIMP
-216 VCEGETVD
+216 VSEGETVD
-224 LLAESGNAKA
+224 LYAESGNAQA
-234 FFIYAIGAIEDLIE
+234 FFIYTIGAIESLIE

-268 IQQYENS
+268 IQQYEDA
-275 LYEYAQNLQQQL
+275 LYEYAQTLQQQL

-348 SISKY
+348 SISTY
-353 GVCGKFVYVEGA
+353 GVCGKFVYTEGV
-365 SLRLPKIIG
+365 SLRIPKITG
-374 FIEGTLDA
+374 FVEGTLDA

-387 LIEAGSPNIKGRL
+387 LIEAGLPNLVG
-400 GHLYRD
+400 Y
-406 YGLTDGGGQSD
+406 SD
-417 TDSALYW
+417 TVGFSDTRF
-424 ENTKSAVTGI
+424 EPTGCFYPAEEWNA
-434 GTNTAYGYNPIF
+434 GTFNIVEKTGTAGANVVRF
-446 DASRSNPIYGN
+446 DASHGNPTYGK
-457 SDTVRPQSIR
+457 SDTVQPQSIR

-505 TGETPSI
+505 TGTTPSI

>member
-64 DDGPI
+64 DDAPI

-100 ETCTYDEYNTQIANY
+100 ETCTYDEYNTKIANY

-143 GISSLAAPSTTSIKI
+143 GISSLAAPSTTSIQI

-164 NYTYT
+164 NYSYT
-169 APSNGWLAL
+169 APSNGWLVLKSA
-178 QSTAISTDWS
+178 SISSDWH
-188 GVFLNESVNG
+188 GVFLNEAVNG
-198 LYVVSRGPS
+198 FYVVSRGPL
-207 NGSAGGILP
+207 NGAAGGIMP
-216 VCEGETVD
+216 VSEGETVD
-224 LLAESGNAKA
+224 LYAESGNAQA
-234 FFIYAIGAIEDLIE
+234 FFTYTIGAIEDLIE
-248 TRYIKT
+248 THYIKT

-268 IQQYENS
+268 IQQYEDA
-275 LYEYAQNLQQQL
+275 LYEYVQTLQQQL

-348 SISKY
+348 SISTY
-353 GVCGKFVYVEGA
+353 GVCGKFVYTEGVSLRIPKITGFVEGT
-365 SLRLPKIIG
+365 S
-374 FIEGTLDA
+374 DA
-382 TELGN
+382 AALGD
-387 LIEAGSPNIKGRL
+387 LVEAGLPNIKG
-400 GHLYRD
+400 GV
-406 YGLTDGGGQSD
+406 TNQ
-417 TDSALYW
+417 DSGVFGSGTGALYVAATAP
-424 ENTKSAVTGI
+424 NKQQSTV
-434 GTNTAYGYNPIF
+434 GTAGSTVGF
-446 DASRSNPIYGN
+446 DASRANPIYGR
-457 SDTVRPQSIR
+457 SATVQPQSIR

-478 KQDVEIDLDNVLTEV
+478 KQDVEIDLDNVLTGV

-505 TGETPSI
+505 TGTTPSI

>member
-100 ETCTYDEYNTQIANY
+100 ETCTYEEYNTQITNY

-134 VYGIITDAK
+134 VYGIITDAE
-143 GISSLAAPSTTSIKI
+143 GISSLAAPSTTSIQI

-164 NYTYT
+164 NYPYT

-178 QSTAISTDWS
+178 RLTSISSDWN
-188 GVFLNESVNG
+188 GVFLNQVSNNG
-198 LYVVSRGPS
+198 YVVSRGPL
-207 NGSAGGILP
+207 NGTIGGIMP
-216 VCEGETVD
+216 VSKGETVD
-224 LLAESGNAKA
+224 LYAESGNAQA
-234 FFIYAIGAIEDLIE
+234 FFIYTIGAIESLIE
-248 TRYIKT
+248 THYIKT

-268 IQQYENS
+268 IQQYEDA
-275 LYEYAQNLQQQL
+275 LYEYVQTLQQQL

-387 LIEAGSPNIKGRL
+387 LIEAGLPNITGESNI
-400 GHLYRD
+400 
-406 YGLTDGGGQSD
+406 GGNAPKAVLSSGALRQVRYQLNSVVNATSSD
-417 TDSALYW
+417 ISDLAQTAL
-424 ENTKSAVTGI
+424 
-434 GTNTAYGYNPIF
+434 
-446 DASRSNPIYGN
+446 DASLSNPIYGK
-457 SDTVRPQSIR
+457 STTVQPQSIR

-478 KQDVEIDLDNVLTEV
+478 KQDVEIDLDIVLTEV

-505 TGETPSI
+505 TGTTPSI

>member
-100 ETCTYDEYNTQIANY
+100 ETCTYDEYNTQITNY

-143 GISSLAAPSTTSIKI
+143 GISNFSFPSNSTINIT
-158 PVVAGT
+158 VATGGVAT
-164 NYTYT
+164 KYT
-169 APSNGWLAL
+169 APADGWIVLK
-178 QSTAISTDWS
+178 STGISTDWH

-207 NGSAGGILP
+207 SGTIGGIIP
-216 VCEGETVD
+216 ISKGEKIY
-224 LLAESGNAKA
+224 LSCESGNPVAI
-234 FFIYAIGAIEDLIE
+234 FVYANGAIENSIE

-348 SISKY
+348 SISTY

-365 SLRLPKIIG
+365 SLRLPKITG

-387 LIEAGSPNIKGRL
+387 LIEAGLPNITGSSGAPYYTALSISDFGAFYAEGDYSVPISENGRTQISNV
-400 GHLYRD
+400 R
-406 YGLTDGGGQSD
+406 
-417 TDSALYW
+417 
-424 ENTKSAVTGI
+424 
-434 GTNTAYGYNPIF
+434 F
-446 DASRSNPIYGN
+446 DASRLNSTYGK
-457 SDTVRPQSIR
+457 SDTVQPQSIR

-505 TGETPSI
+505 TGTTPSI

>member
-64 DDGPI
+64 DDAPI

-143 GISSLAAPSTTSIKI
+143 GISSLAAPSTTSIQI

-164 NYTYT
+164 NYPYT
-169 APSNGWLAL
+169 APSNGWLVVK
-178 QSTAISTDWS
+178 STSISSDWH
-188 GVFLNESVNG
+188 GVYLNQVSNNG
-198 LYVVSRGPS
+198 YVVSRGPL
-207 NGSAGGILP
+207 NGTIGGIMP
-216 VCEGETVD
+216 VSEGETVD
-224 LLAESGNAKA
+224 LYAESGNAQA
-234 FFIYAIGAIEDLIE
+234 FFIYTIGAIESLIE

-268 IQQYENS
+268 IQQYEDA
-275 LYEYAQNLQQQL
+275 LYEYAQTLQQQL

-333 EGYPNLFCTEEEWNT
+333 ESYPNLFCTEEEWNT
-348 SISKY
+348 SISTY
-353 GVCGKFVYVEGA
+353 GVCGKFVYTEGV
-365 SLRLPKIIG
+365 SLRIPKITG
-374 FIEGTLDA
+374 FVEGTLDA

-387 LIEAGSPNIKGRL
+387 LIEAGLPNITGYSNIAGVASKAAPAAGCLEQNRFSL
-400 GHLYRD
+400 NYD
-406 YGLTDGGGQSD
+406 YQAIQSSVND
-417 TDSALYW
+417 FATVSINAAL
-424 ENTKSAVTGI
+424 
-434 GTNTAYGYNPIF
+434 
-446 DASRSNPIYGN
+446 SNPIYGN
-457 SDTVRPQSIR
+457 SDTVQPQSIR

-505 TGETPSI
+505 TGTTPSI

>member
-64 DDGPI
+64 DDAPI

-100 ETCTYDEYNTQIANY
+100 ETCTYDEYNTQIANH

-143 GISSLAAPSTTSIKI
+143 GISSLAAPSTTSIQI

-164 NYTYT
+164 NYPYT
-169 APSNGWLAL
+169 APSNGWLVVK
-178 QSTAISTDWS
+178 STSISSDWH
-188 GVFLNESVNG
+188 GVYLNQVSNNG
-198 LYVVSRGPS
+198 YVVSRGPL
-207 NGSAGGILP
+207 NGTIGGIMP
-216 VCEGETVD
+216 VSEGETVD
-224 LLAESGNAKA
+224 LYAESGNAQA
-234 FFIYAIGAIEDLIE
+234 FFIYTIGAIESLLE

-268 IQQYENS
+268 IQQYEDA
-275 LYEYAQNLQQQL
+275 LYEYAQTLQQQL

-348 SISKY
+348 SISTY
-353 GVCGKFVYVEGA
+353 GVCGKFVYTEGV
-365 SLRLPKIIG
+365 SLRIPKITG
-374 FIEGTLDA
+374 FVEGTLDA

-387 LIEAGSPNIKGRL
+387 LIEAGLPNITGESNI
-400 GHLYRD
+400 
-406 YGLTDGGGQSD
+406 GGNAPKTVFSSGALRQVRYQLNSVVNATPSD
-417 TDSALYW
+417 ISDLAQTTL
-424 ENTKSAVTGI
+424 
-434 GTNTAYGYNPIF
+434 
-446 DASRSNPIYGN
+446 DASLSNPIYGN
-457 SDTVRPQSIR
+457 SDTVQPQSIR

-478 KQDVEIDLDNVLTEV
+478 KQDVEIDLDNVLTKV

-505 TGETPSI
+505 TGTTPSI

>member
-143 GISSLAAPSTTSIKI
+143 GISSLAAPSTTKIQI

-164 NYTYT
+164 NYPYT
-169 APSNGWLAL
+169 APSNGWLVL
-178 QSTAISTDWS
+178 KSTSISSDWN
-188 GVFLNESVNG
+188 GVFLDESVNG
-198 LYVVSRGPS
+198 LYVISRGPI
-207 NGSAGGILP
+207 NGAAGGIMP
-216 VCEGETVD
+216 VSKGETVD
-224 LLAESGNAKA
+224 LYAESGNAQA
-234 FFIYAIGAIEDLIE
+234 SFIYTIGAIEDLIE

-254 RYLVQLATEGQEVS
+254 RYLVQLATEGEEIS
-268 IQQYENS
+268 IQKYEDA
-275 LYEYAQNLQQQL
+275 LYEYAGELQKKL
-287 VYNRFVGEVFS
+287 VYNRFVGEIFS
-298 SLVPINDNGV
+298 SLTPIDDYGV

-328 IVGFK
+328 IIGIK
-333 EGYPNLFCTEEEWNT
+333 EACPNLFCTEEEWNT
-348 SISKY
+348 SISTY
-353 GVCGKFVYVEGA
+353 GVCGKFVYTEGV
-365 SLRLPKIIG
+365 SLRIPKITG
-374 FIEGTLDA
+374 FVEGTLDA
-382 TELGN
+382 TALGN
-387 LIEAGSPNIKGRL
+387 LVEAGLPNIKGVSNI
-400 GHLYRD
+400 
-406 YGLTDGGGQSD
+406 GGNAAK
-417 TDSALYW
+417 SALASGALKQVRYQQNW
-424 ENTKSAVTGI
+424 ILNGAVSDI
-434 GTNTAYGYNPIF
+434 NDLAEVELDASLYNPT
-446 DASRSNPIYGN
+446 YGK
-457 SDTVRPQSIR
+457 SDTVQPQAIR

-505 TGETPSI
+505 TGTTPSI